1 MDFRQI
7 LFRVYIRISSGYDV
21 ATEAL
26 KPLDIKSLLKE
37 VAKFNPDGDTQT
49 IYDTKND
56 KFFEKRAKWF
66 VVRKA
71 EKFIAGILDA
81 PSENEDMAKYASIK
95 QLNLLIRAFNEGKK
109 CISGFGL
116 VYIYVMY
123 SLLEGKSPMAAD
135 CAKYVNALTAL
146 VEGYLEDHDDDEI
159 AAFLVGCKEPIF
171 KAIQNKNTNLAGH
184 QLPGRPCRN
193 PKENAE

>member
-7 LFRVYIRISSGYDV
+7 LFRVYIRISGGYDV
-21 ATEAL
+21 AAEAL
-26 KPLDIKSLLKE
+26 KPLDMKSLLKE

-49 IYDTKND
+49 IYDAKND
-56 KFFEKRAKWF
+56 KFFEKRTKWF

-81 PSENEDMAKYASIK
+81 PSENEDMAKYVSIK

-109 CISGFGL
+109 RISGFGL

-135 CAKYVNALTAL
+135 CAKYVNALSAL
-146 VEGYLEDHDDDEI
+146 VEGYLEDHDDDEV
-159 AAFLVGCKEPIF
+159 AAFLVGCKDPILE
-171 KAIQNKNTNLAGH
+171 AIQNKNTNLAGS